1 MTSVAPTIEL
11 AHADDAGLARAIGDG
26 SQEALSEAYSRHAG
40 AMQATARRAVVS
52 GDLAQEA
59 FQDVFLA
66 LWVSP
71 ERFDAERGSLR
82 SYLLVQAYRRAI
94 DISRSE
100 SARHRRELHQSL
112 RERRIPDDVEGH
124 VIEAATARQVH
135 VAMAGLH
142 PRERQA
148 LELAY
153 LRGHSYRQVAALLG
167 QPEGTVKNRIRA
179 GLRRL
184 RTLLPQPRQH
194 AIGAAPRGAAPI
206 KAERT

>member
-1 MTSVAPTIEL
+1 MTSVVPTIEL
-11 AHADDAGLARAIGDG
+11 AHVDDAGLARAIGEG

-40 AMQATARRAVVS
+40 AMYAIARRAVVS

-59 FQDVFLA
+59 VQDVFLA
-66 LWVSP
+66 LWISP
-71 ERFDAERGSLR
+71 DRFDAGRGSLR

-100 SARHRRELHQSL
+100 SSRHRREHQQLL
-112 RERRIPDDVEGH
+112 RERRIPDDVERH
-124 VIEAATARQVH
+124 VLEAATARQVH
-135 VAMAGLH
+135 TAMAGLH
-142 PRERQA
+142 PRQRQA
-148 LELAY
+148 VELAY

-184 RTLLPQPRQH
+184 RALLRPP
-194 AIGAAPRGAAPI
+194 GARDRGGPPEGAAPI
-206 KAERT
+206 SS